1 MRYAILLIAFICSTI
16 GAAAQ
21 RPFTRNFWFNDA
33 NIPVKINAMLQD
45 GRGYIWLGTDD
56 GVYRFN
62 GRNVTHMADS
72 AEKAVTAIAMY
83 GNTIFTGHADGHIN
97 MLTDGRF
104 IPYKINGAKPTTAIS
119 DMYIDG
125 AGVLWVCTEGQ
136 GFFMV
141 MNNIGVACNSAAGLS
156 DDYVYNIAV
165 FPGRHLVVSTDQG
178 INEVSFDKG
187 KLSINHFTTENGLTD
202 NIVRIVKPMP
212 DNSACWIGMQDGAI
226 GFYCRKS
233 RQVWIPKMDSNW
245 HWGQINDILPV
256 RGGKAWVATEE
267 GYLVELN
274 ADNELEKIYTR
285 AYRFEGVKMR
295 RLLLGRSGIVWC
307 GTNAGLTMI
316 ADEYMLYRPVDKPY
330 ALSNIRAMA
339 CDAQNNLWF
348 SLQNKLYKISVDK
361 MDVTTP
367 EFVYQATGDITVLH
381 AAKDG
386 VLWIGTLGGGVCYR
400 KDGVVR
406 KFTGVSA
413 LNNESVLDIT
423 TYKNELWIAGLNGV
437 EQVQYNHVN
446 MQPGNV
452 VVHNKKSGA
461 GSDYVYQVYPDTKGR
476 IWMATDGGGV
486 VMYENGKYKQW
497 KNGDGINSNV
507 VYTIAE
513 DAVHNIWLS
522 TFGDGAYKYDNKSW
536 THIAARQGLQDI
548 NVHTIA
554 ANATGQ
560 VALIHDKGIDVWY
573 PNSRQFRSYNSRQG
587 MNIDS
592 TSSILKLYARDKR
605 GNFYIPFEHG
615 FVVFKNVNSAF
626 DIRPNVNIQ
635 SVSVLF
641 KKIDAEQHIFGHS
654 QNHISFDYEG
664 INFANP
670 DKLHYRYMLEGYSN
684 DWVVTNDETV
694 TFPQLPS
701 GNYKFR
707 VQASLNNNFSRY
719 NEAYY
724 KFTIGRPFWRTIWF
738 LMLLSAVLIA
748 GGYAYISIRERNLR
762 KMSLL
767 QRERMMFEYE
777 HLKSQV
783 NPHFLF
789 NSLNTLANLI
799 EEDKDIASQYTTHLS
814 DLYRNMLSFRN
825 KDLVLLSEEWDILE
839 NYIYIQQSRFGEAM
853 QLVADIPQH
862 IMETRQIVPLAL
874 QLLVENALKH
884 NVVSL
889 SKPLTISITATDDTI
904 TVRNTVNPKI
914 SKEKGEGLGL
924 SNIQRRY
931 SLLTEKKI
939 YYGLS
944 EKEFIVKLPLL

>member
-1 MRYAILLIAFICSTI
+1 MRYAVLLIAFICYTI

-33 NIPVKINAMLQD
+33 NIPVKINAMQQD
-45 GRGYIWLGTDD
+45 GMGYIWLGTDD

-62 GRNVTHMADS
+62 GRSVMHMDDS

-83 GNTIFTGHADGHIN
+83 GKVILTGHADGNIN
-97 MLTDGRF
+97 MLIDGKFVPF
-104 IPYKINGAKPTTAIS
+104 IIHGTKPTTAIS
-119 DMYIDG
+119 DMYCDG

-136 GFFMV
+136 GFFMI
-141 MNNIGVACNSAAGLS
+141 MNNIGVACNTTTGLS
-156 DDYVYNIAV
+156 DDYVYNISV
-165 FPGRHLVVSTDQG
+165 FPGKHLVVSTDQG
-178 INEVSFDKG
+178 INEVGIDKG
-187 KLSINHFTTENGLTD
+187 KLTINHFTTENGLAD

-212 DNSACWIGMQDGAI
+212 DNTACWIGMQDGAI

-233 RQVWIPKMDSNW
+233 RQVWMPKMDSSW
-245 HWGQINDILPV
+245 HWGQINDILPLN
-256 RGGKAWVATEE
+256 GGRAWAATED
-267 GYLVELN
+267 GYLVELT
-274 ADNELEKIYTR
+274 ADNELGKVYTR
-285 AYRFEGVKMR
+285 AYHFEGLKMR
-295 RLLLGRSGIVWC
+295 RLILGRSGIVWC

-316 ADEYMLYRPVDKPY
+316 TDEYMLYRPVEQPY
-330 ALSNIRAMA
+330 MLNNIRAMA
-339 CDAQNNLWF
+339 CDARNNLWF
-348 SLQNKLYKISVDK
+348 SLQNKLYTLPVDK
-361 MDVTTP
+361 IGVTKP
-367 EFVYQATGDITVLH
+367 VFVYQATGDITVLH
-381 AAKDG
+381 AAADG
-386 VLWIGTLGGGVCYR
+386 VLWIGTLGGGVYYR
-400 KDGVVR
+400 KDGIVK
-406 KFTGVSA
+406 KFTGIST

-423 TYKNELWIAGLNGV
+423 THNNELWVAGLNGL
-437 EQVQYNHVN
+437 EQVQYNHAT
-446 MQPGNV
+446 MQPGSV

-461 GSDYVYQVYPDTKGR
+461 GSDYVYQVFPDTRGR

-486 VMYENGKYKQW
+486 VMYENGKYTQW
-497 KNGDGINSNV
+497 KNGNGINSNV

-513 DAVHNIWLS
+513 DAVHNIWVS
-522 TFGDGAYKYDNKSW
+522 TFGDGVYKYDNKRW
-536 THIAARQGLQDI
+536 AHIASRQGLQDI

-560 VALIHDKGIDVWY
+560 VALVHDKGIDVWY
-573 PNSRQFRSYNSRQG
+573 PNSRQFRNYNSRQG
-587 MNIDS
+587 MSIDS
-592 TSSILKLYARDKR
+592 TSAILKLYACDTS

-615 FVVFKNVNSAF
+615 FVLFKNVHHTF

-641 KKIDAEQHIFGHS
+641 KKVASDVHKFNHN

-670 DKLHYRYMLEGYSN
+670 DKLHYRYMLEGYN
-684 DWVVTNDETV
+684 NGWVVTNDESV
-694 TFPQLPS
+694 TFPQLPP
-701 GNYKFR
+701 GKYKFK
-707 VQASLNNNFSRY
+707 VQASLNNSFSKY
-719 NEAYY
+719 NEASYR
-724 KFTIGRPFWRTIWF
+724 FTITKPFWRTVWF
-738 LMLLSAVLIA
+738 LILMVSALVA
-748 GGYAYISIRERNLR
+748 GGYAYISIREKNLR
-762 KMSLL
+762 KLSLL

-789 NSLNTLANLI
+789 NSLNTLASLI
-799 EEDKDIASQYTTHLS
+799 EEDKDVASKYTTQLS

-825 KDLVLLSEEWDILE
+825 KDLILLSEEWKILK
-839 NYIYIQQSRFGEAM
+839 NYIYIQQSRFGDAM
-853 QLVADIPQH
+853 QLVSDIPEH
-862 IMETRQIVPLAL
+862 IMENRQIVPLSL

-889 SKPLTISITATDDTI
+889 SQPLTITIEAIEDAI
-904 TVRNTVNPKI
+904 TVRNTYNPKI